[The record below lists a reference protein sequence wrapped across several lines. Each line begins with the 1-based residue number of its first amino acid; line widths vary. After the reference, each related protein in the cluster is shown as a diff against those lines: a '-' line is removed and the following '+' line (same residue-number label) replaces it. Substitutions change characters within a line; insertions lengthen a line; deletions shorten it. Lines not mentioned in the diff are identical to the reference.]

1 MPKINLSQNES
12 KVLRTLVENS
22 RLTVNEIAKVTNLN
36 RNTVRAA
43 IKFLI
48 SQKVI
53 TRFTVNVSPPEDE
66 KMILLEI
73 DDMEQIPEGDRI
85 EVLEL
90 ANGKY
95 VVLCKMD
102 LLKRSIKYN
111 SVNIVNRRQNFD
123 NVATNVSTYCDYCG
137 REIKDEILTVKYK
150 NHQYYACCENCKSDL
165 NKKLTRL
172 EK

>member
-73 DDMEQIPEGDRI
+73 DD
-85 EVLEL
+85 L
-90 ANGKY
+90 
-95 VVLCKMD
+95 
-102 LLKRSIKYN
+102 
-111 SVNIVNRRQNFD
+111 NRYQK
-123 NVATNVSTYCDYCG
+123 AT
-137 REIKDEILTVKYK
+137 E
-150 NHQYYACCENCKSDL
+150 
-165 NKKLTRL
+165 
-172 EK
+172 